1 MRRLVYPL
9 SLGILLTMG
18 VGRVASAEPILV
30 TDGRFL
36 AVDAGVN
43 GHDTIFDD
51 AAPSAPFAPFDGVA
65 TATAA
70 EGSTIGTSTATQRSS
85 VSPTR
90 FSASGTAESF
100 ANAPAGG
107 FTNASGAGASIFDI
121 TFDLPTPY
129 RFAVTEFLAVTAFQS
144 NSEPQEILVFLS
156 NESAPGEPQV
166 FADGIGF
173 DTLQVNHTG
182 LLRAGTYRLYAE
194 ANTESTGV
202 IEPDSG
208 SGALSHHKSS
218 FDLDFQLTPVPEPG
232 SMLLLGSGLVFA
244 FTSRR
249 VRRAANV
256 RLKY

>member
-1 MRRLVYPL
+1 M
-9 SLGILLTMG
+9 
-18 VGRVASAEPILV
+18 
-30 TDGRFL
+30 
-36 AVDAGVN
+36 
-43 GHDTIFDD
+43 
-51 AAPSAPFAPFDGVA
+51 
-65 TATAA
+65 
-70 EGSTIGTSTATQRSS
+70 
-85 VSPTR
+85 
-90 FSASGTAESF
+90 
-100 ANAPAGG
+100 
-107 FTNASGAGASIFDI
+107 
-121 TFDLPTPY
+121 
-129 RFAVTEFLAVTAFQS
+129 TEFLAVTAFQS

-218 FDLDFQLTPVPEPG
+218 FDLDFQLTPVPTRVDAP
-232 SMLLLGSGLVFA
+232 LGSGLVFA